1 MMSHTHAYQHAYHK
15 DTRGFSITSG
25 RFLTNYARRRRVV
38 SVQSS
43 PFSEC
48 LAKLGHSIDF
58 DRASLQS
65 CVWSFWRLRDHCGV
79 DSA

>member
-15 DTRGFSITSG
+15 DTRGFSIT
-25 RFLTNYARRRRVV
+25 LTNYARRRRVV

-58 DRASLQS
+58 NRASLQS

-79 DSA
+79 DLA